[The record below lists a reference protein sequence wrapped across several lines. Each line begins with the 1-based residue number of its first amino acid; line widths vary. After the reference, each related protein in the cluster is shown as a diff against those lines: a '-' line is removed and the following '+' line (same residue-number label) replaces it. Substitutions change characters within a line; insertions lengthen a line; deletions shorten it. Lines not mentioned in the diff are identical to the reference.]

1 MGARPNFVK
10 IAPILNVYKKNNS
23 DFVLV
28 HTGQHYDKNM
38 SDDFFTDLS
47 MPQPDYFLGV
57 GSGTH
62 ASQTAKVMV
71 KFEEICL
78 KIRPKLVVVP
88 GDVNSTLACAI
99 VCSKLHVPVAH
110 VEAGLRSFDKK
121 MPEEINRILTDRI
134 SDILFVTEKS
144 GLINLEKEGISSDK
158 IHFVGNTMIDSLVKY
173 LDRAISLKEWE
184 NSSLTKNNYCLLT
197 MHRPSNVDDVK
208 NIEKVFDIIKF
219 FSDKI
224 NFILPVHPRLKKTI
238 TSLEASQPKNLLVI
252 NPLPYIKFLSLL
264 YGAKIVVT
272 DSGGVQ
278 EESTFLKIPCI
289 TLRENTERPVT
300 IEHGTNYLTGLNVK
314 LITKTFDNILKG
326 KLKTSKEI
334 KFWDGNSSQKIYE
347 ILEGYQA

>member
-1 MGARPNFVK
+1 
-10 IAPILNVYKKNNS
+10 
-23 DFVLV
+23 
-28 HTGQHYDKNM
+28 M
-38 SDDFFTDLS
+38 SEDFFTDLS

-158 IHFVGNTMIDSLVKY
+158 IHFVGNTMIDSLVQY

-252 NPLPYIKFLSLL
+252 NPLPYINFLSLL

-326 KLKTSKEI
+326 KLKSSREI

-347 ILEGYQA
+347 ILKGYQV

>member
-1 MGARPNFVK
+1 VGARPNFVK
-10 IAPILNVYKKNNS
+10 IAPILNEYKKNNS
-23 DFVLV
+23 DYLLV

-38 SDDFFTDLS
+38 SDDFFVDLNI
-47 MPQPDYFLGV
+47 PKPNYFLGV

-62 ASQTAKVMV
+62 ASQTDKIMI

-78 KIRPKLVVVP
+78 KIMPKLVVVP

-99 VCSKLHVPVAH
+99 VCSKLHIPVAH
-110 VEAGLRSFDKK
+110 VESGLRSFDKR

-144 GLINLEKEGISSDK
+144 GLINLDKEGISSDK

-184 NSSLTKNNYCLLT
+184 NFSLAKNNYCLLT
-197 MHRPSNVDDVK
+197 MHRPSNVDDFK
-208 NIEKVFDIIKF
+208 NIEKVFNIIKF

-224 NFILPVHPRLKKTI
+224 NFILPAHPRLKKTI
-238 TSLEASQPKNLLVI
+238 TSLNISKPNNLLII
-252 NPLPYIKFLSLL
+252 NPLPYINFLSLL
-264 YGAKIVVT
+264 YGSRVVVT
-272 DSGGVQ
+272 DSGGIQ

-300 IEHGTNYLTGLNVK
+300 IDHGTNYLTGLNMK
-314 LITKTFDNILKG
+314 LIIKTFDNILKG
-326 KLKTSKEI
+326 KLKSSRKI

-347 ILEGYQA
+347 ILEGYKV